1 MAKNIRSEFVKKLM
15 DDKSNLENV
24 LAESAGNAIKDI
36 LGSSIKSGIRNILKE
51 ADEKEFSEEEV
62 EKTTPE
68 IEPET
73 DDKKVEDGKKTETDK
88 EEIEIVD
95 DNGDELD
102 AADEE
107 EDTVEGN
114 DGEEAEKD
122 IWSDLEEYKN
132 EDGEYDLTGLG
143 KDVVIDIIK
152 CMEPDDDEVRIVKN
166 EDGTFELTDTEE
178 EKTAV
183 FSEDDLEKDGDKNE
197 DGETE
202 FEIELS
208 DEGDNL
214 YEEDNLGYDAHHGQD
229 KTAVTMP
236 DDKDDAKGDIKMDG
250 GLPKGAAN
258 NRQNWA
264 GDAKKN
270 SDPYNENGENLV
282 FEIEMEDEDDTT
294 FSSEEEV
301 ETTDESMTG
310 GARVNKM
317 SAKGNDSEAWRVR
330 NPRNHVGRTDE
341 SRFNNR
347 MNEILDEN
355 KKLRKVADE
364 IRNSLQENI
373 VINKSL
379 AKVIKLMVENT
390 TSHDEKVDIV
400 KRFNNVRT
408 LNECNE
414 LYEKISGEL
423 KKASNIT
430 ESTNVA
436 NPISEQ
442 RKTQQPTAA
451 NRLDESKDVTSMR
464 SLIDRIEKL

>member
-15 DDKSNLENV
+15 DDKSNLESV

-73 DDKKVEDGKKTETDK
+73 DDKKEEDGKETETDK

-102 AADEE
+102 AADKE

-166 EDGTFELTDTEE
+166 EDGTFELTDEDN
-178 EKTAV
+178 TAV
-183 FSEDDLEKDGDKNE
+183 FSETDLEDEGDKDE
-197 DGETE
+197 DGKTE

-214 YEEDNLGYDAHHGQD
+214 YEEENLGYDAHQGQD

-236 DDKDDAKGDIKMDG
+236 DDKDDAKGDIKMDA
-250 GLPKGAAN
+250 GLPKGSEN
-258 NRQNWA
+258 NKQNWA

-270 SDPYNENGENLV
+270 SDPYNENGEELV

-330 NPRNHVGRTDE
+330 NPRNHVGRTNE

-430 ESTNVA
+430 ESANVA

-442 RKTQQPTAA
+442 RKTQEHTAA
-451 NRLDESKDVTSMR
+451 SRLDESKDVTSMR